1 MFWLQPLIL
10 GFAKLSLLHFCRR
23 IFSIFRSFQIV
34 SMVMIVLV
42 WGFMICFTIG
52 LFFDCGSNIA
62 ANWGSLAEI
71 GEQCTFGFLPTVIY
85 TIIDAAFDL
94 ACLLLPIPWVW
105 IAPPNYDRCLLTC
118 HRSSS
123 FRCPW

>member
-34 SMVMIVLV
+34 SMAMIVLV

-52 LFFDCGSNIA
+52 LFFCCGSDIA

-71 GEQCTFGFLPTVIY
+71 GEKCTFGFLPTVIY

-94 ACLLLPIPWVW
+94 ACLLLPIPWV
-105 IAPPNYDRCLLTC
+105 
-118 HRSSS
+118 
-123 FRCPW
+123 